1 MLSIVF
7 GTMVLHTKNLK
18 LVFIVFFSL
27 CLICSL
33 VLCFIFKRKFL
44 IFISIC
50 LLIVT
55 IPLVQIYSKTSELHK
70 LREYAGMDIVVSGR
84 ISDNYKITS
93 GGSLNIV
100 LDSVELIGPDFK
112 VKTKGKVSVYTNP
125 NNFNLEDFSIG
136 RFVSVMGKLS
146 VYDLENIQD
155 YTMFNLSKDINSSI
169 YVNHSKL
176 ILKDKTNIMP
186 DEFIRAT
193 VFNKIEAED
202 IEYGDV
208 GYAMLFGESVLLEQD
223 ILEAFR
229 TTGIAHL
236 LAVSGLHVSI
246 IAAIISFVLKR
257 AKVSNVANLIIMTVL
272 LAIYSYLCN
281 FSVSVVRASLM
292 MIMYLYLK
300 VRGKCYDRLSA
311 LSLSAIIIL
320 LTNPL
325 NLFNVSFI
333 LSFMAVFSITVLA
346 KTLEKLFGYFLKN
359 KAATALS
366 VVFAVQ
372 VGLIFVQLYFFK
384 KYTVLSLVYNL
395 IAIPVATIAF
405 EVFIITL
412 LLSSVLPFLSV
423 FFKIF
428 ELLMGLVVKFVYTVS
443 KIGLMISVNNL
454 NFWIVLLGI
463 AIMITASNF
472 IFAQKRYKA
481 VGISLFML
489 IGGILLFV
497 WC

>member
-1 MLSIVF
+1 
-7 GTMVLHTKNLK
+7 
-18 LVFIVFFSL
+18 
-27 CLICSL
+27 
-33 VLCFIFKRKFL
+33 
-44 IFISIC
+44 
-50 LLIVT
+50 
-55 IPLVQIYSKTSELHK
+55 
-70 LREYAGMDIVVSGR
+70 
-84 ISDNYKITS
+84 
-93 GGSLNIV
+93 
-100 LDSVELIGPDFK
+100 
-112 VKTKGKVSVYTNP
+112 
-125 NNFNLEDFSIG
+125 
-136 RFVSVMGKLS
+136 
-146 VYDLENIQD
+146 
-155 YTMFNLSKDINSSI
+155 
-169 YVNHSKL
+169 
-176 ILKDKTNIMP
+176 MP
-186 DEFIRAT
+186 DEFVRAT
-193 VFNKIEAED
+193 VLNKIESED

-208 GYAMLFGESVLLEQD
+208 GYAMLFGESMLLEQD

-257 AKVSNVANLIIMTVL
+257 AKVSNVFNLIIMTVL
-272 LAIYSYLCN
+272 LSIYSYLCN

-325 NLFNVSFI
+325 NLFSVSFI

-346 KTLEKLFGYFLKN
+346 KTLEKLFSYFMKK

-372 VGLIFVQLYFFK
+372 IGLIFIQLYFFK
-384 KYTVLSLVYNL
+384 KYTVLSLIYNL
-395 IAIPVATIAF
+395 IAIPVASIAF
-405 EVFIITL
+405 EVFIVTL
-412 LLSSVLPFLSV
+412 LLSSLLPFLSV

-443 KIGLMISVNNL
+443 KIGLMISINNL

-472 IFAQKRYKA
+472 IFAKKRYKA
-481 VGISLFML
+481 VGVSLFML

-497 WC
+497 